1 MKLTEILNPKAIKV
15 PLAATDKTQAITE
28 LVDLLAQHELV
39 QDRDALLQAVLT
51 REATA
56 STGIGRGLAV
66 PHGKSPACDRL
77 VMAIGKP
84 ASPMDFASRDGCP
97 AEIIVLLGSP
107 LDKTG
112 PHIQALAS
120 ITRLMLLDK
129 FRSAIAAAESPEA
142 LYQVIADHET

>member
-28 LVDLLAQHELV
+28 LVDLLAQNELV
-39 QDRDALLQAVLT
+39 ADRDALLQAVLT

-84 ASPMDFASRDGCP
+84 ATPMDFASRDGCP

-129 FRSAIAAAESPEA
+129 FRAAIASADSPQA

>member
-28 LVDLLAQHELV
+28 LVDLLAQNELV
-39 QDRDALLQAVLT
+39 ADRDALLQAVLT

-84 ASPMDFASRDGCP
+84 ATPMDFASRDGCP

-129 FRSAIAAAESPEA
+129 FRSDIASAESPEA